1 MKKVG
6 DKMIFKSDDT
16 INEQRAVLV
25 GFNHN
30 SNRNEIYIQDSME
43 ELRELVF
50 AAGAEVCDVIVQ
62 NKATIDVRY
71 YIGKGKVEEV
81 KLSCEQFDAD
91 LVVFNDE
98 LSGAQMRNLSEAL
111 EVEVL
116 DRTAVILDIF
126 AQRAKTKEGKL
137 QVELAQLKYRLP
149 RLIGF
154 GKQMSRV
161 GGSSGGAGAGIGNR
175 GPGEQKLELDKRRIN
190 ERITEI
196 RRELGTVKKHRST
209 QRAQR
214 KKSDLPIVALVGYT
228 NAGKS
233 TVMNYFVKHNADD
246 PEKTVFEKDM
256 LFATLD
262 TSNRKVEFEGNKSLI
277 LTDTV
282 GFVSKLPHNLVE
294 AFKATLEEVTEADL
308 LVHVVDASNEKY
320 QMQIG
325 VTEKVL
331 KELGV
336 VDTPSLYVFNKIDRV
351 QEHQIH
357 EDYPEA
363 LLVSAKHGTNME
375 NLVAAIKNEVFND
388 YVVTKMMIPYADG
401 NVLSYLNE
409 HANIISQE
417 YTETGTELEVEVSV
431 IDSEKLKKYRI

>member
-1 MKKVG
+1 
-6 DKMIFKSDDT
+6 MIFKDT
-16 INEQRAVLV
+16 DNTDGQKAIIV

-30 SNRNEIYIQDSME
+30 QAKGEVYIKESME
-43 ELRELVF
+43 ELRELVY
-50 AAGAEVCDVIVQ
+50 AAGADVLETVIQ
-62 NKATIDVRY
+62 NKATIDVRFY
-71 YIGKGKVEEV
+71 VGKGKVEEIR
-81 KLSCEQFDAD
+81 LLCEALGAN
-91 LVVFNDE
+91 LVIFNDE
-98 LSGAQMRNLSEAL
+98 LSGAQMRNLNEAL
-111 EVEVL
+111 DVEVI

-126 AQRAKTKEGKL
+126 AKRATTKEGKL

-154 GKQMSRV
+154 GKSMSRV

-190 ERITEI
+190 DRIAEI
-196 RRELGTVKKHRST
+196 RRELEEVKKNRSI

-233 TVMNYFVKHNADD
+233 TVMNYFVSHNSDD
-246 PEKTVFEKDM
+246 QDKVVFEKDM
-256 LFATLD
+256 LFATLE
-262 TSNRKVEFEGNKSLI
+262 TANRRIEFEGNRSLI

-308 LVHVVDASNEKY
+308 LVHIVDASNEKY

-331 KELGV
+331 KEIGV
-336 VDTPSLYVFNKIDRV
+336 NDTPSIYVFNKIDRL
-351 QEHQIH
+351 EENHIP
-357 EDYPEA
+357 ELYPDA
-363 LLVSAKHGTNME
+363 LMTSAKNGTNMDQ
-375 NLVAAIKNEVFND
+375 LVEAIKNHVFND
-388 YVVTKMMIPYADG
+388 YVKVNMLIPYAEG
-401 NVLSYLNE
+401 SVLSYLNE
-409 HANIISQE
+409 NAHILEQE
-417 YTETGTELEVEVSV
+417 YTETGTKIVVELSQ
-431 IDSEKLKKYRI
+431 IDNQKLCKYIEE

>member
-1 MKKVG
+1 
-6 DKMIFKSDDT
+6 MIFKSDDM
-16 INEQRAVLV
+16 INEQRAILV

-43 ELRELVF
+43 ELRELVY
-50 AAGAEVCDVIVQ
+50 AAGAEVLDIIVQ
-62 NKATIDVRY
+62 NKASIDVRF

-81 KLSCEQFDAD
+81 RLACEQLGGN

-111 EVEVL
+111 EIEVV
-116 DRTAVILDIF
+116 DRTSVILDIF
-126 AQRAKTKEGKL
+126 AKRAKSKEGKL

-154 GKQMSRV
+154 GKSMSRV

-190 ERITEI
+190 ERITDI
-196 RRELGTVKKHRST
+196 RRELDDVRRNRAV
-209 QRAQR
+209 QRVQR
-214 KKSDLPIVALVGYT
+214 KKSELPIVALVGYT

-233 TVMNYFVKHNADD
+233 TVMNYFVSNNAED

-256 LFATLD
+256 LFATLE
-262 TSNRKVEFEGNKSLI
+262 TANRRVEFEGNKSLI

-308 LVHVVDASNEKY
+308 LVHVVDASNDKY
-320 QMQIG
+320 EMQIG

-336 VDTPSLYVFNKIDRV
+336 DNTPSVYVFNKIDRV
-351 QEHQIH
+351 EENNIL
-357 EDYPEA
+357 ESYPEA
-363 LLVSAKHGTNME
+363 LLISAKHGTNMDL
-375 NLVAAIKNEVFND
+375 LVETIKGKVFND
-388 YVVTKMMIPYADG
+388 YVRLKMMIPYADG
-401 NVLSYLNE
+401 AVLNYLME
-409 HANIISQE
+409 QAQIFSQE
-417 YTETGTELEVEVSV
+417 YVEEGTVIDVEVSI
-431 IDSEKLKKYRI
+431 IDSEKLKKYII

>member
-1 MKKVG
+1 
-6 DKMIFKSDDT
+6 MIFKSDDN

-43 ELRELVF
+43 ELQELVY
-50 AAGAEVCDVIVQ
+50 AAGADVLDVIIQ
-62 NKATIDVRY
+62 NKATIDVRF

-81 KLSCEQFDAD
+81 RLACEQLGAN

-98 LSGAQMRNLSEAL
+98 LSGAQMRNLSDAL
-111 EVEVL
+111 EIEVV

-126 AQRAKTKEGKL
+126 AKRAKTKEGKL

-154 GKQMSRV
+154 GKAMSRV

-190 ERITEI
+190 DRITDI
-196 RRELGTVKKHRST
+196 RRELDDVRKNRAV
-209 QRAQR
+209 QRVQR

-233 TVMNYFVKHNADD
+233 TVMNYFVSNNAED

-256 LFATLD
+256 LFATLE
-262 TSNRKVEFEGNKSLI
+262 TANRRVEFEGNKSLI

-336 VDTPSLYVFNKIDRV
+336 ENTPFIYAFNKIDRV
-351 QEHQIH
+351 DEHQIH
-357 EDYPEA
+357 EEYPEA
-363 LLVSAKHGTNME
+363 LLISAKNGTNMDL
-375 NLVAAIKNEVFND
+375 LVDTIKKSVFSD
-388 YVVTKMMIPYADG
+388 YVRVKMMIPYADG
-401 NVLSYLNE
+401 AVLSHLME
-409 HANIISQE
+409 QAQIFSQE
-417 YTETGTELEVEVSV
+417 YVEEGTLVDVEVST
-431 IDSEKLKKYRI
+431 IDSEKLKKYIF

>member
-1 MKKVG
+1 
-6 DKMIFKSDDT
+6 MIFKDKNNTDGQKA
-16 INEQRAVLV
+16 IIV

-30 SNRNEIYIQDSME
+30 QAKGEVYIRESME
-43 ELRELVF
+43 ELRELVY
-50 AAGAEVCDVIVQ
+50 AAGAEVLDIIVQ
-62 NKATIDVRY
+62 NKATIDVRF

-81 KLSCEQFDAD
+81 RLASEQLGAN

-111 EVEVL
+111 EIEVV

-126 AQRAKTKEGKL
+126 AKRAKSKEGKL

-154 GKQMSRV
+154 GKSMSRV

-190 ERITEI
+190 ERITDI
-196 RRELGTVKKHRST
+196 RRELDDVRRNRAV
-209 QRAQR
+209 QRVQR
-214 KKSDLPIVALVGYT
+214 KKSELPIVALVGYT

-233 TVMNYFVKHNADD
+233 TVMNYFVSNNAED

-256 LFATLD
+256 LFATLE
-262 TSNRKVEFEGNKSLI
+262 TANRRVEFEGNKSLI

-320 QMQIG
+320 EMQIG

-336 VDTPSLYVFNKIDRV
+336 DNTPSVYVFNKIDRV
-351 QEHQIH
+351 EENNIL
-357 EDYPEA
+357 ESYPEA
-363 LLVSAKHGTNME
+363 LLISAKHGTNMDL
-375 NLVAAIKNEVFND
+375 LVDTIKGKVFND
-388 YVVTKMMIPYADG
+388 YVRLKMMIPYADG
-401 NVLSYLNE
+401 AVLSYLME
-409 HANIISQE
+409 QAQIFSQE
-417 YTETGTELEVEVSV
+417 YVEEGTVIDVEVST
-431 IDSEKLKKYRI
+431 IDSEKLKKYII

>member
-1 MKKVG
+1 MLL
-6 DKMIFKSDDT
+6 KSDEH
-16 INEQRAVLV
+16 IEKQKAILV

-30 SNRNEIYIQDSME
+30 SKRGDIYIEDSMA
-43 ELRELVF
+43 ELRELVY
-50 AAGAEVCDVIVQ
+50 AAGADVAEVFIQ
-62 NKATIDVRY
+62 NKATIDVRFY
-71 YIGKGKVEEV
+71 VGKGKVEEV
-81 KLSCEQFDAD
+81 RQACEIHDAN
-91 LVVFNDE
+91 LVIFNDE

-111 EVEVL
+111 EVEVI

-126 AQRAKTKEGKL
+126 ANRATTKEGKL

-154 GKQMSRV
+154 GQALSRV

-175 GPGEQKLELDKRRIN
+175 GPGEQKLELDRRRIN
-190 ERITEI
+190 DRITEI
-196 RRELGTVKKHRST
+196 RRELEHVKKTRSI

-233 TVMNYFVKHNADD
+233 TVMNYFVNHNAED

-256 LFATLD
+256 LFATLE
-262 TSNRKVEFEGNKSLI
+262 TSNRRIEFDGNKSLI

-320 QMQIG
+320 DMQIG

-336 VDTPSLYVFNKIDRV
+336 TAPSVYAFNKIDRL
-351 QEHQIH
+351 EENHIEESYPDAIQI
-357 EDYPEA
+357 
-363 LLVSAKHGTNME
+363 SAKNGTNME
-375 NLVAAIKNEVFND
+375 HLVDVIKSKVFKD
-388 YVVTKMMIPYADG
+388 HVTLEMLIPYADG

-409 HANIISQE
+409 NANIIEQE
-417 YTETGTELEVEVSV
+417 YKEDGTWMKVEVSA
-431 IDSEKLKKYRI
+431 IDAEKYKRFIQ

>member
-1 MKKVG
+1 
-6 DKMIFKSDDT
+6 MIFKSDDN
-16 INEQRAVLV
+16 INKQRAVLV

-30 SNRNEIYIQDSME
+30 SNKNDIYIQDSME
-43 ELRELVF
+43 ELRELAF
-50 AAGAEVCDVIVQ
+50 AAGAEVVDIVVQ
-62 NKATIDVRY
+62 NKSTIDVRF

-81 KLSCEQFDAD
+81 KLLCEQLDAN
-91 LVVFNDE
+91 LVIFNDE
-98 LSGAQMRNLSEAL
+98 LSGAQMRNLSDAIEID
-111 EVEVL
+111 VI

-126 AQRAKTKEGKL
+126 AKRAKTKEGKL

-154 GKQMSRV
+154 GKAMSRV
-161 GGSSGGAGAGIGNR
+161 GGSSGGSGSGIGNR
-175 GPGEQKLELDKRRIN
+175 GPGEQKLELDKRKIN
-190 ERITEI
+190 DRITDI
-196 RRELGTVKKHRST
+196 RRELEAVRKNRVV
-209 QRAQR
+209 QRTKRQ
-214 KKSDLPIVALVGYT
+214 KSDLPVVALVGYT

-233 TVMNYFVKHNADD
+233 TVMNYFVTNNAED

-256 LFATLD
+256 LFATLE
-262 TSNRKVEFEGNKSLI
+262 TANRRVAFEGNKSLI

-336 VDTPSLYVFNKIDRV
+336 TDTPSLYVFNKIDRL
-351 QEHQIH
+351 QEHKIT
-357 EDYPEA
+357 EEYPDA
-363 LLVSAKHGTNME
+363 LMVSAKLGTNMDC
-375 NLVAAIKNEVFND
+375 LVETIKSKVFND
-388 YVVTKMMIPYADG
+388 YIRVQMMIPYAEG
-401 NVLSYLNE
+401 SVLSYLIE
-409 HANIISQE
+409 QAHIIEQE
-417 YTETGTELEVEVSV
+417 YREEGTYVDVEVSV

>member
-1 MKKVG
+1 
-6 DKMIFKSDDT
+6 MIFKSDEN
-16 INEQRAVLV
+16 ISEQRAVLV

-30 SNRNEIYIQDSME
+30 SNNKRGDIYIEDSME
-43 ELRELVF
+43 ELRELVY
-50 AAGAEVCDVIVQ
+50 AAGADVLDVIIQ
-62 NKATIDVRY
+62 NKASIDVRF

-81 KLSCEQFDAD
+81 KLACEQLGANI
-91 LVVFNDE
+91 VIFNDE
-98 LSGAQMRNLSEAL
+98 LSGAQIRNLTDAL
-111 EVEVL
+111 EMEVI

-126 AQRAKTKEGKL
+126 AKRAKSKEGKL

-154 GKQMSRV
+154 GKSMSRV

-190 ERITEI
+190 DRITEI
-196 RRELGTVKKHRST
+196 RRELESVRKNREVQRVK
-209 QRAQR
+209 R
-214 KKSDLPIVALVGYT
+214 KKSELPIVALVGYT

-233 TVMNYFVKHNADD
+233 TVMNYFVSHNAED
-246 PEKTVFEKDM
+246 PEKVVFEKDM
-256 LFATLD
+256 LFATLE
-262 TSNRKVEFEGNKSLI
+262 TANRRVEFEGNKSLI

-308 LVHVVDASNEKY
+308 LVHVIDASNEKY

-331 KELGV
+331 RELGV
-336 VDTPSLYVFNKIDRV
+336 HDTPSVYVFNKIDRV
-351 QEHQIH
+351 EEHNIL
-357 EDYPEA
+357 ETYPEA
-363 LLVSAKHGTNME
+363 LLVSAKNGTNMDH
-375 NLVAAIKNEVFND
+375 LVQTIKTHVFND
-388 YVVTKMMIPYADG
+388 YVKVKMMIPYADG

-409 HANIISQE
+409 EANIIHQE
-417 YTETGTELEVEVSV
+417 YTEEGTSLEVEVSV
-431 IDSEKLKKYRI
+431 VDSQKLKKYIV

>member
-1 MKKVG
+1 
-6 DKMIFKSDDT
+6 MIFKSDEN
-16 INEQRAVLV
+16 ISKQRAVLV

-30 SNRNEIYIQDSME
+30 SNRNDIYIQDSVE
-43 ELRELVF
+43 ELGELVY
-50 AAGAEVCDVIVQ
+50 AAGADVLDIIIQ
-62 NKATIDVRY
+62 NKATIDVRF

-81 KLSCEQFDAD
+81 KLVCEQLDAN

-98 LSGAQMRNLSEAL
+98 LSGAQMRNLTDAL
-111 EVEVL
+111 EIEVV

-126 AQRAKTKEGKL
+126 AKRAKTKEGKL

-154 GKQMSRV
+154 GKSLSRV
-161 GGSSGGAGAGIGNR
+161 GGSSGGAGSGIGNR

-190 ERITEI
+190 ERITDI
-196 RRELGTVKKHRST
+196 KRELEAVRKNRVV
-209 QRAQR
+209 QRTKRQ
-214 KKSDLPIVALVGYT
+214 KSELPVVALVGYT

-233 TVMNYFVKHNADD
+233 TVMNYFVANNAED

-256 LFATLD
+256 LFATLE
-262 TSNRKVEFEGNKSLI
+262 TANRRVEFEGNKSLI

-336 VDTPSLYVFNKIDRV
+336 SETPSLYVFNKIDRL
-351 QEHQIH
+351 QEHTIL
-357 EDYPEA
+357 ESYPDA
-363 LLVSAKHGTNME
+363 LMISAKLGTNMDV
-375 NLVAAIKNEVFND
+375 LVDTIKSKVFND
-388 YVVTKMMIPYADG
+388 YVKVKMMIPYADG
-401 NVLSYLNE
+401 NILSYLME
-409 HANIISQE
+409 QAHIINQE
-417 YTETGTELEVEVSV
+417 YTEEGTLVDVEVSI
-431 IDSEKLKKYRI
+431 IDGEKLKKYIV

>member
-1 MKKVG
+1 
-6 DKMIFKSDDT
+6 MIFKSDEN
-16 INEQRAVLV
+16 ISKQRAVLV

-30 SNRNEIYIQDSME
+30 SNRNEIYIQDSMD
-43 ELRELVF
+43 ELRELAY
-50 AAGAEVCDVIVQ
+50 AAGADVLETIIQ
-62 NKATIDVRY
+62 NKATIDVRF

-81 KLSCEQFDAD
+81 RLACEQLGAN
-91 LVVFNDE
+91 LVIFNDE
-98 LSGAQMRNLSEAL
+98 LSGAQMRNLSDAL
-111 EVEVL
+111 EIEVV

-126 AQRAKTKEGKL
+126 AKRAKTKEGKL

-154 GKQMSRV
+154 GKAMSRV

-190 ERITEI
+190 ERITDI
-196 RRELGTVKKHRST
+196 RRELEEVRKNRVIQRVKR
-209 QRAQR
+209 Q
-214 KKSDLPIVALVGYT
+214 KSDIPVVALVGYT

-233 TVMNYFVKHNADD
+233 TVMNYFVSNNAED
-246 PEKTVFEKDM
+246 PSKTVFEKDM
-256 LFATLD
+256 LFATLE
-262 TSNRKVEFEGNKSLI
+262 TSNRRVEFEGNKSLI

-331 KELGV
+331 KEIGV
-336 VDTPSLYVFNKIDRV
+336 EDTPSLYVFNKIDRL
-351 QEHQIH
+351 EENHIK

-363 LLVSAKHGTNME
+363 LMVSAKHGTNMDD
-375 NLVAAIKNEVFND
+375 LVKSIKTHVFSE
-388 YVVTKMMIPYADG
+388 YKTLKMMIPYADG

-409 HANIISQE
+409 NAHIIGQD
-417 YTETGTELEVEVSV
+417 YTEEGTVVDVEVSI
-431 IDSEKLKKYRI
+431 IDSEKLKKYIIGE

>member
-1 MKKVG
+1 
-6 DKMIFKSDDT
+6 MIFKSDEH
-16 INEQRAVLV
+16 ISEQRAILV

-30 SNRNEIYIQDSME
+30 SNRNEIYIHDSME
-43 ELRELVF
+43 ELKELAY
-50 AAGAEVCDVIVQ
+50 AAGADVLETIIQ
-62 NKATIDVRY
+62 NKATIDVRF

-81 KLSCEQFDAD
+81 RLACEQTGAN
-91 LVVFNDE
+91 LVIFNDE
-98 LSGAQMRNLSEAL
+98 LSGAQMRNLNDAL
-111 EVEVL
+111 EVDVI

-126 AQRAKTKEGKL
+126 AKRAKTKEGKL

-154 GKQMSRV
+154 GKAMSRV

-190 ERITEI
+190 ERITDI
-196 RRELGTVKKHRST
+196 RRELEEVRKNRVVQRVKR
-209 QRAQR
+209 Q
-214 KKSDLPIVALVGYT
+214 KSDLPVVALVGYT

-233 TVMNYFVKHNADD
+233 TVMNYFVSNNAED
-246 PEKTVFEKDM
+246 PSKTVFEKDM
-256 LFATLD
+256 LFATLE
-262 TSNRKVEFEGNKSLI
+262 TSNRRVEFEGNKSLI

-331 KELGV
+331 KEIGV
-336 VDTPSLYVFNKIDRV
+336 HDTPSLYVFNKIDRL
-351 QEHQIH
+351 EENHIK
-357 EDYPEA
+357 EEYPDA
-363 LLVSAKHGTNME
+363 LMVSAKNGTNMDE
-375 NLVAAIKNEVFND
+375 LVDIIKSHVFSEHKT
-388 YVVTKMMIPYADG
+388 VKMMIPYADG
-401 NVLSYLNE
+401 SVLSYLNE
-409 HANIISQE
+409 NAHIIGQD
-417 YTETGTELEVEVSV
+417 YTEEGTVVDVEVSI
-431 IDSEKLKKYRI
+431 IDGEKLKKYIIGE

>member
-1 MKKVG
+1 MLL
-6 DKMIFKSDDT
+6 KSDEYIDK
-16 INEQRAVLV
+16 QRAILV

-30 SNRNEIYIQDSME
+30 SKRGDIYIEDSMA
-43 ELRELVF
+43 ELRELVY
-50 AAGAEVCDVIVQ
+50 AAGADVLETFIQ
-62 NKATIDVRY
+62 NKATIDVRFY
-71 YIGKGKVEEV
+71 VGKGKVEEV
-81 KLSCEQFDAD
+81 KQACEALGAD

-98 LSGAQMRNLSEAL
+98 LSGAQMRNLSEAI
-111 EVEVL
+111 EVQVV

-126 AQRAKTKEGKL
+126 AKRATTKEGKL

-154 GKQMSRV
+154 GQSLSRV
-161 GGSSGGAGAGIGNR
+161 GGSSGGAGSGIGNR
-175 GPGEQKLELDKRRIN
+175 GPGEQKLELDRRRIN
-190 ERITEI
+190 DRIVEI
-196 RRELGTVKKHRST
+196 RRELEDVKKNRAV

-233 TVMNYFVKHNADD
+233 TVMNYFVNHNAED

-256 LFATLD
+256 LFATLE
-262 TSNRKVEFEGNKSLI
+262 TSNRRIEFDGNKSLI

-308 LVHVVDASNEKY
+308 LIHVVDASNEKY
-320 QMQIG
+320 DMQIG

-336 VDTPSLYVFNKIDRV
+336 TAPSVYVFNKIDRL
-351 QEHQIH
+351 EENHIIESYPDAIQI
-357 EDYPEA
+357 
-363 LLVSAKHGTNME
+363 SAKLGTNM
-375 NLVAAIKNEVFND
+375 NLLVDEIMSQIFND
-388 YVVTKMMIPYADG
+388 HLTVEMLIPYVDG
-401 NVLSYLNE
+401 HVLSYLNE
-409 HANIISQE
+409 NAHILEQE
-417 YTETGTELEVEVSV
+417 YKEEGTWMKVEVSA
-431 IDSEKLKKYRI
+431 IDAEKYKKFML